1 MLQQGEITAGQARP
15 LVGLPNAS
23 SIAEEIVSKKMSAR
37 SIENLKKSKRK
48 SFTIDP
54 NVFDIQ
60 RELERKI
67 GLKVTI
73 ANKKNNSGK
82 ISIEY
87 KNLEQF
93 DLITNLIKKT

>member
-1 MLQQGEITAGQARP
+1 
-15 LVGLPNAS
+15 
-23 SIAEEIVSKKMSAR
+23 MSAR

-67 GLKVTI
+67 GLKVIIT
-73 ANKKNNSGK
+73 NKKNNSGK
-82 ISIEY
+82 VSIEY

-93 DLITNLIKKT
+93 DLITNLIKRLRRIARNFYKNIFN